1 VDARAGRPPDCQ
13 HVYCIIKTKDDFANA
28 RPGFGLF
35 GIFAVIG
42 AGAILAWLLFLF
54 ALAHSGV

>member
-1 VDARAGRPPDCQ
+1 MWMLGPGVLLIANI
-13 HVYCIIKTKDDFANA
+13 VYCIIKTKDDFANA

-42 AGAILAWLLFLF
+42 PAR
-54 ALAHSGV
+54 S